1 MTHNYW
7 YRCWT
12 PSPRS
17 VADAAA
23 LDAGQASCTVTGPTT
38 SRLYAARYAAAA
50 SPCGSPA
57 KASSPPSGWA
67 ATAGSSRP
75 ACPGCCETAASCAAT
90 TAKPNISKPS
100 PTSAAPCSAGV
111 ASPRPPTEI
120 RPKSCRPITL
130 QLCGSLVCP
139 GQAPTC
145 AVRPSLPATPVANPD
160 PCTTGMGIVFVYG

>member
-120 RPKSCRPITL
+120 RPKWAKVQRELPGVRGGGECQREQDDVSFVALHVL
-130 QLCGSLVCP
+130 QVLHEDRLG
-139 GQAPTC
+139 
-145 AVRPSLPATPVANPD
+145 
-160 PCTTGMGIVFVYG
+160 